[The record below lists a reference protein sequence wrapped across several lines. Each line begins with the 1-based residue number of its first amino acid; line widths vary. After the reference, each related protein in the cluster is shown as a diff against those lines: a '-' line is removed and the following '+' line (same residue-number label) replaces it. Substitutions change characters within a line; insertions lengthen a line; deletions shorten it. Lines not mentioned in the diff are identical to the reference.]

1 MNTSVDDKRED
12 KIEPLVAEI
21 NYKFKAASD
30 KRQDDEDRW
39 LQAYHNYR
47 GKYLSLIHI

>member
-1 MNTSVDDKRED
+1 MIK
-12 KIEPLVAEI
+12 KKMIEPLVAEI

-39 LQAYHNYR
+39 F
-47 GKYLSLIHI
+47 KLS

>member
-1 MNTSVDDKRED
+1 MEYNNVSSMDSEKDNRED

-30 KRQDDEDRW
+30 KRQDDEDRRV
-39 LQAYHNYR
+39 QA
-47 GKYLSLIHI
+47 